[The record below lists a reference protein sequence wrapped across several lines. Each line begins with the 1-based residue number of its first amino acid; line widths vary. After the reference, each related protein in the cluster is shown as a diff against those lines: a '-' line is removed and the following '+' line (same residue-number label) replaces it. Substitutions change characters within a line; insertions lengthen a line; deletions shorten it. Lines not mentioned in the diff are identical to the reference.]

1 MKKSSETLRG
11 GYQAP
16 ECEVISLIYDSAVIM
31 YSGEAQ
37 INDWADDEDSIDFN
51 N

>member
-11 GYQAP
+11 GYQTP

-31 YSGEAQ
+31 SSKSE
-37 INDWADDEDSIDFN
+37 INSWSFDEDEIDCE
-51 N
+51 